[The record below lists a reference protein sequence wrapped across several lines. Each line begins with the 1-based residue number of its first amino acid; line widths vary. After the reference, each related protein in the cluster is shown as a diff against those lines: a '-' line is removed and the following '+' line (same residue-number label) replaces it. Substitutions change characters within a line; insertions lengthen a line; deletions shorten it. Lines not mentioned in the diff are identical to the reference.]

1 MSDKGEGGLRAILTI
16 VALGAIGG
24 LMWWL
29 NQQSGQIEEERAAFA
44 AAAVEAV
51 RDWNAGDL
59 LSDPRGAVGRRV
71 VIDDIAIASG
81 LGEGAFSLALS
92 DAVTYPVLMESDP
105 IQRLRMANVT
115 IYGGDKVYVSGQIYS
130 FNDSISAVWVDQGAV
145 NEGMGDQIPVSPT
158 FLLADS
164 VIVR

>member
-1 MSDKGEGGLRAILTI
+1 MSNRAEGGLRAILTI
-16 VALGAIGG
+16 VALGSIVT

-29 NQQSGQIEEERAAFA
+29 NQQSQQIEEDRAAIA
-44 AAAVEAV
+44 AAAAEAV

-59 LSDPRGAVGRRV
+59 LTDPRGAVGRRV
-71 VIDDIAIASG
+71 VIDEITIASG
-81 LGEGAFSLALS
+81 LGEGAFSVALS

-105 IQRLRMANVT
+105 IQRLRMANIT
-115 IYGGDKVYVSGQIYS
+115 IYGGDNIYVSGQVYT

-164 VIVR
+164 VLVR

>member
-1 MSDKGEGGLRAILTI
+1 MSNKGEGGLRAILTI

-29 NQQSGQIEEERAAFA
+29 NQQSQQIEEERAAFA

-59 LSDPRGAVGRRV
+59 LSDPRGAAGRRV

-81 LGEGAFSLALS
+81 LGEGAFSVALS
-92 DAVTYPVLMESDP
+92 DAVAYPVLMESDP

>member
-1 MSDKGEGGLRAILTI
+1 MSNRGEGGLRAILTI
-16 VALGAIGG
+16 VALGAIGA

-29 NQQSGQIEEERAAFA
+29 NEQSRQIEEERAASA
-44 AAAVEAV
+44 AAAAEAV

-71 VIDDIAIASG
+71 VIDEIAIASG
-81 LGEGAFSLALS
+81 LGDGVFSVSLS
-92 DAVTYPVLMESDP
+92 DDITYPVLMESDP

-115 IYGGDKVYVSGQIYS
+115 IYGGDRVYVSGQVYT
-130 FNDSISAVWVDQGAV
+130 FNDSISTVWVDPGAV
-145 NEGMGDQIPVSPT
+145 NEGMGDQIPASPT

-164 VIVR
+164 VVVR

>member
-1 MSDKGEGGLRAILTI
+1 MSNRGEGGLRAILTI
-16 VALGAIGG
+16 VALGAIGA

-29 NQQSGQIEEERAAFA
+29 NEQSRQIEEERAAIA
-44 AAAVEAV
+44 AAAAEAV

-71 VIDDIAIASG
+71 VIDEIAIASG
-81 LGEGAFSLALS
+81 LGDGVFSVSLS
-92 DAVTYPVLMESDP
+92 DDITYPVLMESDP

-115 IYGGDKVYVSGQIYS
+115 IYGGDRVYVSGQVYT
-130 FNDSISAVWVDQGAV
+130 FNDSISTVWVDQGAV
-145 NEGMGDQIPVSPT
+145 NEGMGDQIPASPT

-164 VIVR
+164 VVVR